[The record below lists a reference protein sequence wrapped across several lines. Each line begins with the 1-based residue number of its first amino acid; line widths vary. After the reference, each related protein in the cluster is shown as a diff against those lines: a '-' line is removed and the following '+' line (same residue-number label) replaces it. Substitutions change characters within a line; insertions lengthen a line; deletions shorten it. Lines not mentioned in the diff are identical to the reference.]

1 MPSSRRSA
9 NLASGPCGC
18 HSDPMDVLDMSG
30 RVVIVTGA
38 TRGLGR
44 RIAGRFL
51 EAGAEVVACARHEPD
66 AAIEAGRRQAQFVT
80 ADVREPDQIE
90 AVVGGALGQHG
101 RIDVLVNNAGGAPPA
116 DSATVS
122 PRFNEKVV
130 ALNLLAPMTFAQ
142 AVNRVMQEQD
152 SGGVI
157 VNISSV
163 SGTRANPGGVAY
175 GAAKAGLLNMTETLA
190 VEYGPRV
197 RVVAVTV
204 GMIVTDQA
212 HLYYGDDDAVA
223 AIGRTLAAGRMG
235 DPDDV
240 AGVCLFLASPLAAWI
255 TGTSIEVHGGGSR
268 PGYLDASTGEVAG
281 GS

>member
-1 MPSSRRSA
+1 
-9 NLASGPCGC
+9 
-18 HSDPMDVLDMSG
+18 MSG

-44 RIAGRFL
+44 RIATRFV
-51 EAGAEVVACARHEPD
+51 EAGAEVIACARHEPESP
-66 AAIEAGRRQAQFVT
+66 ISAGGRETRFVA
-80 ADVREPDQIE
+80 ADVRNPDQIE
-90 AVVGGALGQHG
+90 AVAGAAVEQYG

-130 ALNLLAPMTFAQ
+130 ALNLLAPMTFSQVA
-142 AVNRVMQEQD
+142 NRVMQGQD
-152 SGGVI
+152 DGGVI
-157 VNISSV
+157 INVSSV

-190 VEYGPRV
+190 FDYGPKV

-204 GMIVTDQA
+204 GMIVTEQA
-212 HLYYGDDDAVA
+212 HLFYGDEEGIAAVGA
-223 AIGRTLAAGRMG
+223 TLAAGRMG
-235 DPDDV
+235 VPDDV
-240 AGVCLFLASPLAAWI
+240 AGVCLFLASPLAGWI

-281 GS
+281 GG

>member
-1 MPSSRRSA
+1 
-9 NLASGPCGC
+9 
-18 HSDPMDVLDMSG
+18 MSG

-44 RIAGRFL
+44 QIARRFL
-51 EAGAEVVACARHEPD
+51 EAGADVVACARHQPD
-66 AAIEAGRRQAQFVT
+66 PPIAAGGRQAQFVA

-90 AVVGGALGQHG
+90 ALVGAALDQHG

-142 AVNRVMQEQD
+142 AVNRVMQEQE

-190 VEYGPRV
+190 VEFGPKV
-197 RVVAVTV
+197 RVVALTV
-204 GMIVTDQA
+204 GMIVTEQA
-212 HLYYGDDDAVA
+212 NLHYGDDDAVA
-223 AIGRTLAAGRMG
+223 AIGRTLASGRMG

-268 PGYLDASTGEVAG
+268 PAYLDVRAASGEGAG
-281 GS
+281 REDEGEG